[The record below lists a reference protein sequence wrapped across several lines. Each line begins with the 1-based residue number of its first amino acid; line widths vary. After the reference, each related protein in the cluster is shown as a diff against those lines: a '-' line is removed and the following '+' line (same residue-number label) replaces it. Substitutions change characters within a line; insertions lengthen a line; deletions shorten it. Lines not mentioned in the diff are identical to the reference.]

1 MPEQLCQSE
10 NAVAVERG
18 LKREVVALEGFDLGE
33 PGHAQRRLDPAALA
47 QRQLL
52 GKQGVDGFEC
62 RDFAALDL
70 AHDVIERFQG
80 ARHLEADQAMADAV
94 QRSRSGGDR
103 DVAHVVA
110 PSANRCP
117 TTA

>member
-1 MPEQLCQSE
+1 MPDQRCQSE
-10 NAVAVERG
+10 NTVAVERG
-18 LKREVVALEGFDLGE
+18 LKREVIALEGFDRGE
-33 PGHAQRRLDPAALA
+33 PGHAQRRLDTAALA
-47 QRQLL
+47 QRRLL

-94 QRSRSGGDR
+94 QRSRSGGNR